1 MDLAP
6 WQWIAWTNGSLGAF
20 AGVQPAAAR
29 DDAPS
34 PPRARS
40 PGTDKT

>member
-29 DDAPS
+29 DDAIPTS
-34 PPRARS
+34 GQGA
-40 PGTDKT
+40 GN